1 LKDEKRDKER
11 QLVKHRGEQED
22 AKTRREK
29 TAERI
34 KSRREELREAIKD
47 VEGRKKACLAEALAK
62 IEELQ
67 SLEGKLL
74 RAAAED
80 QRCALI
86 EQQIKFEVLKDERAV
101 VSDEAQSGALVARL
115 EKGMDASN
123 ELAAKVQQA
132 IETIDSAIRA
142 ERKAYTSAERK
153 LTCDV
158 YNGPWPSLSTLGTK
172 IQLKGSLA
180 SFRQSLLCARKS

>member
-1 LKDEKRDKER
+1 LKDERKDKER
-11 QLVKHRGEQED
+11 QLMKHRGEQED
-22 AKTRREK
+22 AKSRREK
-29 TAERI
+29 TIERI
-34 KSRREELREAIKD
+34 QSRREELHQVIKD
-47 VEGRKKACLAEALAK
+47 VEDRKKACLAEALAK

-67 SLEGKLL
+67 GLEGKLL

-80 QRCALI
+80 QRCAMV
-86 EQQIKFEVLKDERAV
+86 EQQIKFEAAKDERAV
-101 VSDEAQSGALVARL
+101 GSDEAQSGALVARL

-132 IETIDSAIRA
+132 IEMIDSAIRA

-158 YNGPWPSLSTLGTK
+158 YNGLWPSHTPWL
-172 IQLKGSLA
+172 
-180 SFRQSLLCARKS
+180 